1 MFQII
6 TVTDNAA
13 DSIEQLGTKPKFWY
27 KGDDKKDYLFKESR
41 PNTGEDWSEKIASEL
56 CGLLGL
62 PHAVYDLAVWKGKR
76 GVVSRIFVP
85 AGGQLVHGNE
95 LLAKVVS

>member
-27 KGDDKKDYLFKESR
+27 KGDEKEDYLFKETR
-41 PNTGEDWSEKIASEL
+41 PNTGEDWS
-56 CGLLGL
+56 
-62 PHAVYDLAVWKGKR
+62 
-76 GVVSRIFVP
+76 
-85 AGGQLVHGNE
+85 
-95 LLAKVVS
+95 